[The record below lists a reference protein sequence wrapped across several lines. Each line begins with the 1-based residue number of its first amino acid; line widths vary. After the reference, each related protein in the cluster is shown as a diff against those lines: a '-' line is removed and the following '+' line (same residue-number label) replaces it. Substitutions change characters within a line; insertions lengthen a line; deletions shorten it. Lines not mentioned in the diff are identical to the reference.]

1 MDTTTLTDEELDAL
15 RVDILTEQDR
25 RQIRASTPQ
34 VVADLTARFLADGG
48 VQATLD
54 AAVLLK
60 EQDGEV
66 KTIVDVAK
74 PSRM

>member
-1 MDTTTLTDEELDAL
+1 MNVTTLTDEQLDQL

-25 RQIRASTPQ
+25 RHIRATTPQ
-34 VVADLTARFLADGG
+34 TVADLTARFIADGG

-66 KTIVDVAK
+66 KTIVDVVK

>member
-1 MDTTTLTDEELDAL
+1 MDFKTLTDADLDAH
-15 RVDILTEQDR
+15 RIAVINEQER
-25 RQIRASTPQ
+25 RANLLSAPQ
-34 VVADLTARFLADGG
+34 LVADLTARFIADGG

-66 KTIVDVAK
+66 KTIVDVVK